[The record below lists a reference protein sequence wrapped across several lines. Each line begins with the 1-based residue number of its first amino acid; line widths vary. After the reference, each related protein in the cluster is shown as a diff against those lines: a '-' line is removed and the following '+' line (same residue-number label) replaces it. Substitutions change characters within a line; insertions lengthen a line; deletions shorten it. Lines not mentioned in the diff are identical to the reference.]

1 MRKLILEYK
10 KLKILIL
17 STDTLHHRFFINSLE
32 KSKIKIEKYLLET
45 TFVKSKFKTSHS
57 FEKQQKIHE
66 NKFFFKNINKVLDK
80 KKILLTT
87 NINHKK
93 IEKYLKVNK
102 PDIGIVFGTRK
113 IEKNIISKFK
123 YGMLNVHRGNIKA
136 YRGLDSELWA
146 IYHKDYKNIMTTIHK
161 VNTKFD
167 NGRIIFQKKTK
178 LKKGM
183 KLFELRSY
191 MTVDAFKMI
200 VNIVKN
206 QLFILKDKSELKG
219 RYYSFMPT
227 NIKNIVNQKFNDHQK
242 K

>member
-1 MRKLILEYK
+1 M
-10 KLKILIL
+10 
-17 STDTLHHRFFINSLE
+17 
-32 KSKIKIEKYLLET
+32 
-45 TFVKSKFKTSHS
+45 
-57 FEKQQKIHE
+57 
-66 NKFFFKNINKVLDK
+66 
-80 KKILLTT
+80 
-87 NINHKK
+87 
-93 IEKYLKVNK
+93 
-102 PDIGIVFGTRK
+102 
-113 IEKNIISKFK
+113 
-123 YGMLNVHRGNIKA
+123 A
-136 YRGLDSELWA
+136 
-146 IYHKDYKNIMTTIHK
+146 
-161 VNTKFD
+161 
-167 NGRIIFQKKTK
+167 K